1 MAKQQNSTVDAS
13 LTIMHRGLLYRFSTG
28 YDDHP
33 ANPLISNL

>member
-1 MAKQQNSTVDAS
+1 MAKQEDSTVDAS
-13 LTIMHRGLLYRFSTG
+13 LTITRRGLLYRFSTG